1 MPAAHAARV
10 ALPSGGPSGLGWSRM
25 SRLEPYLPILVVLLA
40 LIGFVTLSSAVT
52 EPQDLTRQ
60 GVYFVVG
67 LVGCV
72 AMFWVGGQRLDRL
85 SLPLYLVTL
94 VLLVV
99 VLAVGEE
106 INGAK
111 RWLQV
116 GPVRLQPSELAKV
129 AVIMVLG
136 RFLSAPPSR
145 GVLGYLGTGAIVGVP
160 FLLVLLGP
168 DLGSALVIAAIGA
181 GMLFVRGIPTRLIV
195 AALAVVAVT
204 VPLVVPQLAPHQQAR
219 ITAFLN
225 PDSDP
230 QGAGYQ
236 VVQARIAIGSGGLTG
251 KGYKQGTQT
260 QFDFIPF
267 KHTDFIFPVLAE
279 EMGFVGSVFMLA
291 VFSLLFWRL
300 AVMAMECPRPRDQ
313 LVIAG
318 ILAYLGFQ
326 TLVNVG
332 VALGL
337 APVTGLT
344 LPIVS
349 YGGTNLVVTLGV
361 LGMAMLVHRDRFRGF
376 T

>member
-1 MPAAHAARV
+1 
-10 ALPSGGPSGLGWSRM
+10 M
-25 SRLEPYLPILVVLLA
+25 SRLEPYLPVVVALLCLV
-40 LIGFVTLSSAVT
+40 GFVTLSSAAGQQ
-52 EPQDLTRQ
+52 EITRQ
-60 GVYFVVG
+60 AAYFVVG
-67 LVGCV
+67 TVGCA
-72 AMFWVGGQRLDRL
+72 AMFWVGTQRLDRL
-85 SLPLYLVTL
+85 AIPLYVVTL
-94 VLLVV
+94 LLLVV
-99 VLAVGEE
+99 VLVVGEE

-111 RWLQV
+111 RWLEL

-129 AVIMVLG
+129 AIILVLG

-145 GVLGYLGTGAIVGVP
+145 GLLGYLGTAAVVGVP
-160 FLLVLLGP
+160 FLLVLVGP

-181 GMLFVRGIPTRLIV
+181 GMLFVRGVPTRLLV
-195 AALAVVAVT
+195 AAIALVVVAVPIV
-204 VPLVVPQLAPHQQAR
+204 VPLLAPHQQAR
-219 ITAFLN
+219 VTSFLD

-251 KGYKQGTQT
+251 KGYRQGTQS

-279 EMGFVGSVFMLA
+279 ETGFVGSMFLLGL
-291 VFSLLFWRL
+291 FTLLFWRL

-318 ILAYLGFQ
+318 ILSYLGFQ
-326 TLVNVG
+326 TLVNLG

-361 LGMAMLVHRDRFRGF
+361 LGLAMLVHRDRFSGF
-376 T
+376 S

>member
-1 MPAAHAARV
+1 
-10 ALPSGGPSGLGWSRM
+10 M
-25 SRLEPYLPILVVLLA
+25 SRLEPYLPVLVVLLA
-40 LIGFVTLSSAVT
+40 LVGFVTLSSAVSDG
-52 EPQDLTRQ
+52 QDLVRQ
-60 GVYFVVG
+60 AVYFVAG
-67 LVGCV
+67 AVGCV
-72 AMFWVGGQRLDRL
+72 AMFWVGGARLDRL
-85 SLPLYLVTL
+85 TLPLYAVTL

-99 VLAVGEE
+99 VLVVGEE
-106 INGAK
+106 VNGAK
-111 RWLQV
+111 RWLQL
-116 GPVRLQPSELAKV
+116 GPARLQPSELAKV
-129 AVIMVLG
+129 AVILVLG
-136 RFLSAPPSR
+136 RFLTSPPSR
-145 GVLGYLGTGAIVGVP
+145 GLVGYLGTAVIVGVP
-160 FLLVLLGP
+160 FGLVLIGP

-181 GMLFVRGIPTRLIV
+181 GMLFVRGVPTRLLV
-195 AALAVVAVT
+195 AGVALVALAA
-204 VPLVVPQLAPHQQAR
+204 PLTIPQLAPHQQSR

-225 PDSDP
+225 PDADP

-260 QFDFIPF
+260 QYDFIPF

-279 EMGFVGSVFMLA
+279 EMGFVGSVF
-291 VFSLLFWRL
+291 LLGLFALMFWRL

-332 VALGL
+332 VSLGL

-361 LGMAMLVHRDRFRGF
+361 LGLALLVHRDRYRGF

>member
-1 MPAAHAARV
+1 
-10 ALPSGGPSGLGWSRM
+10 M

-40 LIGFVTLSSAVT
+40 LIGFVTLSSAVSD
-52 EPQDLTRQ
+52 PQDLTRQ
-60 GVYFVVG
+60 SIYFGVG

-72 AMFWVGGQRLDRL
+72 AMFWIGGVRLDRL
-85 SLPLYLVTL
+85 SIPLYVLTL

-99 VLAVGEE
+99 VLIVGEE
-106 INGAK
+106 VNGAK
-111 RWLQV
+111 RWLQI
-116 GPVRLQPSELAKV
+116 GPARLQPSELAKV
-129 AVIMVLG
+129 AVILVLG
-136 RFLSAPPSR
+136 RFLSSPPSR
-145 GVLGYLGTGAIVGVP
+145 GILGYLGTGVVVGIP

-168 DLGSALVIAAIGA
+168 DLGSALVIGAIGA
-181 GMLFVRGIPTRLIV
+181 GMLFVRGVPTRLIV
-195 AALAVVAVT
+195 AALALAAIT
-204 VPLVVPQLAPHQQAR
+204 VPIVVPQLAPHQQAR
-219 ITAFLN
+219 VTAFLN
-225 PDSDP
+225 PDADP

-251 KGYKQGTQT
+251 KGYRQGTQT

-279 EMGFVGSVFMLA
+279 EMGFVGATFLLGVFA
-291 VFSLLFWRL
+291 LLFWRL

-318 ILAYLGFQ
+318 ILSYLGFQ

-349 YGGTNLVVTLGV
+349 YGGTNLIVTLGV
-361 LGMAMLVHRDRFRGF
+361 LGLAMMIHRDRYSGF